1 MSSFAIERVEKNSL
15 DFGLVIALLLLVGVG
30 ISILFSSSFYRAGFL
45 FSDPLYF
52 LRRQL
57 LWVSLGGA
65 AAVLLAHLSLSLLR
79 RLIPMALL
87 GTAGLMVLTFVPGIG
102 SMFLGAR
109 RWIILFGYSFQPSE
123 LVKAV
128 TLVYLAYI
136 LSRKH
141 EQLDDAVNAL
151 LPPVIVVAIFATLI
165 YLQNDFST
173 AFFLVF
179 VSLSMLFVAGVPLRY
194 FAALGVMTAPLSVIL
209 LLTRAH
215 RVNRILAF
223 LDPTRDPGGTG
234 YQVLAS
240 RTALAQGGLWGA
252 GIGQGVQKF
261 GALPEAHSDFVFA
274 ILAEELGFVGVFLVV
289 LLFAYFAY
297 RGFRIAYHAK
307 DRFVSLLA
315 FGITASIVFQ
325 ALLNMAVVS
334 GLVPA
339 TGVPLPFF
347 ASGGSSM
354 FVSLAMCGLLV
365 NLSRHL
371 EYAEEPF
378 DG

>member
-1 MSSFAIERVEKNSL
+1 MSSFAIEKVDTRSVDVALLIS
-15 DFGLVIALLLLVGVG
+15 LLLLVGVG
-30 ISILFSSSFYRAGFL
+30 VSILFSSSFYRASYL

-57 LWVSLGGA
+57 LWIALGSGAAVFLAHVSLAFVRRVIPA
-65 AAVLLAHLSLSLLR
+65 ALLATTVL
-79 RLIPMALL
+79 MA
-87 GTAGLMVLTFVPGIG
+87 MTFVPGIG
-102 SMFLGAR
+102 SKFLGAR

-123 LVKAV
+123 LAKMI
-128 TLVYLAYI
+128 TLIYLAYI

-141 EQLDDAVNAL
+141 DRLDDAVNAL
-151 LPPVIVVAIFATLI
+151 LPPVIVVALFATLI

-179 VSLSMLFVAGVPLRY
+179 VALAMLFVAGVPLRY
-194 FAALGVMTAPLSVIL
+194 FFALGVMTAPLSIIL
-209 LLTRAH
+209 LLTREH
-215 RVNRILAF
+215 RVNRLLAF
-223 LDPTRDPGGTG
+223 LDPTRDPAGTG

-240 RTALAQGGLWGA
+240 RTALSQGGLWGA
-252 GIGQGVQKF
+252 GIGRGVQKF
-261 GALPEAHSDFVFA
+261 GSLPEAHSDFVFA
-274 ILAEELGFVGVFLVV
+274 ILAEELGFIGVVLVV
-289 LLFAYFAY
+289 LLFLFFAY
-297 RGFRIAYHAK
+297 RGLRIAYLAK
-307 DRFVSLLA
+307 DRFVGLLA
-315 FGITASIVFQ
+315 FGITASIVLQ

-339 TGVPLPFF
+339 TGIPLPFF

-365 NLSRHL
+365 NLSRRVD
-371 EYAEEPF
+371 YIEEQK

>member
-15 DFGLVIALLLLVGVG
+15 DLGLVIALLLLVGVG
-30 ISILFSSSFYRAGFL
+30 VSVLFSSSFYRAGFL

-57 LWVSLGGA
+57 LWVFLGGG
-65 AAVLLAHLSLSLLR
+65 AAVLLAHVSLSILR
-79 RLIPMALL
+79 RLIPIALL
-87 GTAGLMVLTFVPGIG
+87 VTAGLMVLTFVPGVG

-109 RWIILFGYSFQPSE
+109 RWIILFGFSFQPSE

-128 TLVYLAYI
+128 TPLYLAYI

-151 LPPVIVVAIFATLI
+151 LPPVIVVAVFATLI
-165 YLQNDFST
+165 YLQNDFSM

-179 VSLSMLFVAGVPLRY
+179 VSLAMLFVAGVPLRY
-194 FAALGVMTAPLSVIL
+194 FIALGVMTAPLSVIL

-215 RVNRILAF
+215 RVNRIVAF
-223 LDPTRDPGGTG
+223 LDPNLDPGGTG

-252 GIGQGVQKF
+252 GIGQGMQKF

-289 LLFAYFAY
+289 LLFAFFAY
-297 RGFRIAYHAK
+297 RGFRIAYLAK

-315 FGITASIVFQ
+315 FGITASITFQ

-365 NLSRHL
+365 NLSRRL

>member
-297 RGFRIAYHAK
+297 RGFRIAYLAK

>member
-15 DFGLVIALLLLVGVG
+15 DLGLVVALVLLVGVG

-57 LWVSLGGA
+57 LWVALGGGV
-65 AAVLLAHLSLSLLR
+65 AVLLAHISLAVVR
-79 RLIPMALL
+79 RLIPMMLL
-87 GTAGLMVLTFVPGIG
+87 VTAGLMVFTFVPGIG

-179 VSLSMLFVAGVPLRY
+179 VSLAMLFVAGVSLRY
-194 FAALGVMTAPLSVIL
+194 FVALGVMTAPLSVIL
-209 LLTRAH
+209 LLTREH
-215 RVNRILAF
+215 RVYRILAF
-223 LDPTRDPGGTG
+223 LDPTRDPAGTG

-274 ILAEELGFVGVFLVV
+274 ILAEELGFVGVFSVV
-289 LLFAYFAY
+289 LLFAFFAY
-297 RGFRIAYHAK
+297 RGFRIAYLAK

-315 FGITASIVFQ
+315 FGITASITFQ

-365 NLSRHL
+365 NLSRRL
-371 EYAEEPF
+371 EYSEESAH
-378 DG
+378 G

>member
-15 DFGLVIALLLLVGVG
+15 DLGLVVALLLLVGVG

-57 LWVSLGGA
+57 LWISLGGLVA
-65 AAVLLAHLSLSLLR
+65 LLLAHISLAVVR
-79 RLIPMALL
+79 RLIPIALL
-87 GTAGLMVLTFVPGIG
+87 STAGLMLLTFVPGVG

-123 LVKAV
+123 LAKAT
-128 TLVYLAYI
+128 TLVYLAFI

-151 LPPVIVVAIFATLI
+151 LPPVIVVGIFATLI

-179 VSLSMLFVAGVPLRY
+179 VSLSMLFVAGVSLRY
-194 FAALGVMTAPLSVIL
+194 FVALGVMTAPLSVIL
-209 LLTRAH
+209 LLTREH

-223 LDPTRDPGGTG
+223 LDPGRDPAGTG

-252 GIGQGVQKF
+252 GIGQGAQKF

-274 ILAEELGFVGVFLVV
+274 ILAEELGFVGVFSVV
-289 LLFAYFAY
+289 LLFAFFAY
-297 RGFRIAYHAK
+297 RGFRIAYLAK

-315 FGITASIVFQ
+315 FGITASITFQ

-354 FVSLAMCGLLV
+354 FVSLALCGLLV
-365 NLSRHL
+365 NLSRRL
-371 EYAEEPF
+371 DYSEEPVH
-378 DG
+378 G

>member
-15 DFGLVIALLLLVGVG
+15 DLGLVVALLLLVGVG
-30 ISILFSSSFYRAGFL
+30 VSILFSSSFYRAGFL

-57 LWVSLGGA
+57 LWVALGGGV
-65 AAVLLAHLSLSLLR
+65 AAVLAHISLAVVR
-79 RLIPMALL
+79 RLIPMMLL
-87 GTAGLMVLTFVPGIG
+87 VTAGLMMLTFVPGVG

-123 LVKAV
+123 LAKAV

-173 AFFLVF
+173 AFFLIF
-179 VSLSMLFVAGVPLRY
+179 VSLAMLFVAGVSLRY
-194 FAALGVMTAPLSVIL
+194 FVALGVMTAPLSVIL
-209 LLTRAH
+209 LLTREH

-223 LDPTRDPGGTG
+223 LDPARDPAGTG

-252 GIGQGVQKF
+252 GIGQGAQKF

-274 ILAEELGFVGVFLVV
+274 ILAEELGFIGVFSVV
-289 LLFAYFAY
+289 LLFGFFAY
-297 RGFRIAYHAK
+297 RGFRIAYLAK

-315 FGITASIVFQ
+315 FGITASITFQ

-365 NLSRHL
+365 NLSRRL
-371 EYAEEPF
+371 EYSEEPTN
-378 DG
+378 G

>member
-1 MSSFAIERVEKNSL
+1 MSSFAIERVEKNSIDL
-15 DFGLVIALLLLVGVG
+15 GLVMSLLLLVGVG
-30 ISILFSSSFYRAGFL
+30 VSVLFSSSFYRAGFL

-57 LWVSLGGA
+57 LWIALGGA
-65 AAVLLAHLSLSLLR
+65 GAVLLAHLSLRVVR
-79 RLIPMALL
+79 RLIPLSLL
-87 GTAGLMVLTFVPGIG
+87 ITAGLMLLTFVPGVG

-123 LVKAV
+123 LAKAV

-136 LSRKH
+136 LSRKYD
-141 EQLDDAVNAL
+141 QLDDAVNAL
-151 LPPVIVVAIFATLI
+151 LPPVIVVAVFATLI

-179 VSLSMLFVAGVPLRY
+179 VSLSMLFVAGVSLRY
-194 FAALGVMTAPLSVIL
+194 FFALGVMTSPLSIIL
-209 LLTRAH
+209 LLTREH
-215 RVNRILAF
+215 RVNRLLAF
-223 LDPTRDPGGTG
+223 LDPTRDPAGTG
-234 YQVLAS
+234 YQVLSS

-289 LLFAYFAY
+289 VLFLFFAY
-297 RGFRIAYHAK
+297 RGFRIAYLAN

-315 FGITASIVFQ
+315 FGITASILFQ

-339 TGVPLPFF
+339 TGIPLPFF

-371 EYAEEPF
+371 EYTEEAA

>member
-1 MSSFAIERVEKNSL
+1 MSGFAIDRVEKNSL
-15 DFGLVIALLLLVGVG
+15 DLGLVIALLLLVGVG
-30 ISILFSSSFYRAGFL
+30 VSILFSSSFYRAGFL

-57 LWVSLGGA
+57 LWVFLGGG
-65 AAVLLAHLSLSLLR
+65 AAVLLAHISLSILR
-79 RLIPMALL
+79 RLIPIALL
-87 GTAGLMVLTFVPGIG
+87 VTAGLMVLTFVPGVG

-179 VSLSMLFVAGVPLRY
+179 VSLAMLFVAGVPLRY
-194 FAALGVMTAPLSVIL
+194 FVALGVMTAPLSVIL
-209 LLTRAH
+209 LLTREH

-223 LDPTRDPGGTG
+223 LDPNRDPGGTG

-289 LLFAYFAY
+289 LLFAFFAY
-297 RGFRIAYHAK
+297 RGFRIAYLTK

-315 FGITASIVFQ
+315 FGITASIMFQ